1 MPPAATLTSMQVC
14 PMLTPGLPPIPHVG
28 GPITG
33 PGAPTVLL
41 EGLPASVEGD
51 ECVCVGPPSSIAMG
65 FPTVLIENKP
75 VTVVGMSITDHG
87 GSVVGPGAVTVI
99 IG

>member
-14 PMLTPGLPPIPHVG
+14 PMVTGIIPHVG

-41 EGLPASVEGD
+41 EGLPASVMGD
-51 ECVCVGPPSSIAMG
+51 LCVCVGPPSTIILG
-65 FPTVLIENKP
+65 YPTVLCEGRPI
-75 VTVVGMSITDHG
+75 TVVGMSMTDHG
-87 GSVVGPGAVTVI
+87 GDVIGPGAVTVL

>member
-14 PMLTPGLPPIPHVG
+14 PMVTGIVPHVG

-33 PGAPTVLL
+33 PGAPTVIL
-41 EGLPASVEGD
+41 EGLPASCEGD
-51 ECVCVGPPSSIAMG
+51 LCVCVGPPSTIAMG
-65 FPTVLIENKP
+65 YPTVLAEGRPI
-75 VTVVGMSITDHG
+75 TVVGLSITDHG
-87 GSVVGPGAVTVI
+87 GDVIGPGAITVQ